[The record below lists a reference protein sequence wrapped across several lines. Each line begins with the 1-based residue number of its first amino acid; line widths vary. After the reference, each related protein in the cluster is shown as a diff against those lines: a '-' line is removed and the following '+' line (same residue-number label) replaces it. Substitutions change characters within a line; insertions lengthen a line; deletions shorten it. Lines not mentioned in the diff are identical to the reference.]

1 MTENLIATHFLQ
13 YSLTEL
19 HRYKDLADRSCAQV
33 SDEEFFAVLDAEA
46 NSMGILVKH
55 MAGNM
60 RSRWTDFLT
69 SDGEKPDRFRDEEFI
84 IRPEDSR
91 DALMTRGEHYWQVLF
106 DTLEALTPTDLGRT
120 VVIRGEPH
128 SVVQAIQRQVAH
140 YAYHVGQI
148 VMLAKHF
155 RSQEWQSLSIPRG
168 GSDAFNAQMQ
178 TKKG

>member
-1 MTENLIATHFLQ
+1 MM
-13 YSLTEL
+13 
-19 HRYKDLADRSCAQV
+19 DD
-33 SDEEFFAVLDAEA
+33 EA

-91 DALMTRGEHYWQVLF
+91 DALMARGEHYWQVLF
-106 DTLEALTPTDLGRT
+106 DTLETLTPDDLART

-155 RSQEWQSLSIPRG
+155 RSQTWQSLSIPRG
-168 GSDAFNAQMQ
+168 GSDLFNAQMQ

>member
-1 MTENLIATHFLQ
+1 MTENLIAIHFLK
-13 YSLTEL
+13 YSLAEL

-33 SDEEFFAVLDAEA
+33 NDEEFFAVLDAEA

-69 SDGEKPDRFRDEEFI
+69 SDGEKADRFRDEEFI

-91 DALMTRGEHYWQVLF
+91 DALMARGEHYWQVLF
-106 DTLEALTPTDLGRT
+106 DTLETLTPDDLART

-155 RSQEWQSLSIPRG
+155 RSQTWQSLSIPRG
-168 GSDAFNAQMQ
+168 GSDLFNAQMQ

>member
-1 MTENLIATHFLQ
+1 MTEALIATHFLK

-19 HRYKDLADRSCAQV
+19 HRYKDLVDRSCAQV
-33 SDEEFFAVLDAEA
+33 NDEEFFAVLDAEA
-46 NSMGILVKH
+46 NSIGILVKH

-60 RSRWTDFLT
+60 RSRCTDFLT

-84 IRPEDSR
+84 IRPADSR
-91 DALMTRGEHYWQVLF
+91 EALMARGEHYWQVLF
-106 DTLEALTPTDLGRT
+106 ATLEALTPEDLART

-155 RSQEWQSLSIPRG
+155 RSQTWQSLSIPRG

>member
-13 YSLTEL
+13 YSLVEL

-55 MAGNM
+55 LAGNM

-69 SDGEKPDRFRDEEFI
+69 SDGEKQDRFRDEEFI

-91 DALMTRGEHYWQVLF
+91 DALMDRGEHYWQVLF
-106 DTLEALTPTDLGRT
+106 DTLDALPPADLDRT

-178 TKKG
+178 SKEG

>member
-1 MTENLIATHFLQ
+1 MTEHLLATHFLQ
-13 YSLTEL
+13 YALTEL
-19 HRYKDLADRSCAQV
+19 HRYKDLADRACAQV
-33 SDEEFFAVLDAEA
+33 SDEEFFAVLDVEA
-46 NSMGILVKH
+46 NSMAILVKH

-91 DALMTRGEHYWQVLF
+91 NALMTQGERYWQVLF
-106 DTLEALTPTDLGRT
+106 DTLESLTSADLART

-155 RSQEWQSLSIPRG
+155 RSQAWQSLSIPRG
-168 GSDAFNAQMQ
+168 GSDAFNTQMQ
-178 TKKG
+178 ARKG

>member
-1 MTENLIATHFLQ
+1 MTEQLIAAHFLQ
-13 YSLTEL
+13 YSLVEL
-19 HRYKDLADRSCAQV
+19 HRYKDLADRSFTQV
-33 SDEEFFAVLDAEA
+33 NDEEFFAVLDAEA
-46 NSMGILVKH
+46 NSIGILVKH
-55 MAGNM
+55 LAGNM

-84 IRPEDSR
+84 IRPADSR
-91 DALMTRGEHYWQVLF
+91 EALMTRWESNWGLLF
-106 DTLEALTPTDLGRT
+106 ATLEALTPADMGRT
-120 VVIRGEPH
+120 VLIRGQPH

-148 VMLAKHF
+148 VILAKHF

-178 TKKG
+178 AKQG

>member
-13 YSLTEL
+13 YSLAEL

-33 SDEEFFAVLDAEA
+33 NDEEFFAVLDAEA

-91 DALMTRGEHYWQVLF
+91 DALMARGEHYWQVLF
-106 DTLEALTPTDLGRT
+106 DTLETLTPDDLART

-155 RSQEWQSLSIPRG
+155 RSQTWQSLSIPRG
-168 GSDAFNAQMQ
+168 GSDLFNAQMQ